1 MISNER
7 YTLDRKRIVNT
18 RISEDEYMRLR
29 SHAVARRV
37 SLSFLMRQGLEPLIC
52 GEAGQPES
60 ESESDES
67 VEANVN

>member
-52 GEAGQPES
+52 CEAGQPES
-60 ESESDES
+60 ESDES
-67 VEANVN
+67 VETNLD

>member
-18 RISEDEYMRLR
+18 RVTEGEYRRLR

-60 ESESDES
+60 ESDES
-67 VEANVN
+67 VETNLD

>member
-52 GEAGQPES
+52 GEVGQP